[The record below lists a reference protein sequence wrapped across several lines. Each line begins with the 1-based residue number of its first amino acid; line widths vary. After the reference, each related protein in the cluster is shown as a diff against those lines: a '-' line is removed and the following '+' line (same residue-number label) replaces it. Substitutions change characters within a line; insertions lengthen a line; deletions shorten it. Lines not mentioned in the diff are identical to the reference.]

1 MEQILGVITG
11 ELETLVEARD
21 LDTLRHKRKAI
32 TILFPYAV
40 SREREQQY
48 AILDVFLH
56 AVRGTQP
63 VRFWWRHVRPF
74 MKVLFGG
81 TGRVSAKWALMLAS
95 PYIPWREWSFGEGP
109 AQAWAAAVSTV
120 PREEEIAPSVV
131 DALLQIAS
139 IKPLLPHIPGDAWSW
154 LTLRP
159 SLPPVFKG
167 RNVGSVSYVVQM
179 VRDLKNIEIL
189 KSYLLLIW
197 SEWDS
202 LYDDGYFRMRIS
214 IREDF
219 GGIGMDYHRADLLQ
233 RLDYVPTQLDRGL
246 EHLQRY
252 KPSLNEV
259 DLQGRKKQYEALKEI
274 LLDVDREAL
283 EVLTRTFPRSTA
295 LSELLTHVGVHRIT
309 FNVHVCAPYRLTLV
323 GCLGCLIHV
332 PLHH

>member
-1 MEQILGVITG
+1 MLGLITG

-21 LDTLRHKRKAI
+21 LDTLRRKRKAV
-32 TILFPYAV
+32 TILFPYV
-40 SREREQQY
+40 MLRERGQQY
-48 AILDVFLH
+48 AILDVFLY
-56 AVRGTQP
+56 AVKAIQP

-74 MKVLFGG
+74 MNALFDG
-81 TGRVSAKWALMLAS
+81 TSRVSTKQALVLIS

-120 PREEEIAPSVV
+120 QRREEIAPSVV

-139 IKPLLPHIPGDAWSW
+139 IKPLLRHIPGDAWSW

-159 SLPPVFKG
+159 SLPPTFKG

-179 VRDLKNIEIL
+179 VRDLKEVEIL

-219 GGIGMDYHRADLLQ
+219 SGIGMNSHRTDLLQ
-233 RLDYVPTQLDRGL
+233 RLDYVLAQLDRGL
-246 EHLQRY
+246 EHLQQG
-252 KPSLNEV
+252 KPDLNEV
-259 DLQGRKKQYEALKEI
+259 DLQGRKNQYGALREI
-274 LLDVDREAL
+274 LLDLDREAL
-283 EVLTRTFPRSTA
+283 GVLTRMSLRLTTLF
-295 LSELLTHVGVHRIT
+295 ELLTHVDTYRIT
-309 FNVHVCAPYRLTLV
+309 FDVHVCAPDCLPVVGRLRCLV
-323 GCLGCLIHV
+323 LVHQ
-332 PLHH
+332 